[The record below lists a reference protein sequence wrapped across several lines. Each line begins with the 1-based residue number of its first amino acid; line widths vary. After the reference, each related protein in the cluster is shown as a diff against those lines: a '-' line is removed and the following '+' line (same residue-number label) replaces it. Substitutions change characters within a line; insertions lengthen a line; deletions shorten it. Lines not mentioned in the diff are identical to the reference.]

1 MTDIKKLLA
10 DVKALE
16 QEVVNKTNALKNASR
31 WTVQLS
37 DKQKSDP
44 ANAKYVAQK
53 KAAQEQAAKDLDKAR
68 ADLDAANT
76 LATDEAQRQALNPDA
91 AEEQKLIDAANRRG
105 EIYERP
111 IANLID
117 VTKPLTAQDDYAGF
131 TLDSSGRVFG
141 PSGVEGQNGKQ
152 GIFVPAKDA
161 NGVFA
166 NQFVTSSN
174 KAIELFLKN
183 YQGPGEL
190 NGLKKRLVASGYVE
204 PPQVNGTAWLSG
216 LVDMLGA
223 YSGDYLQKI
232 KFEGATDVPGIDV
245 FMAQKK
251 VGTGTGSTPYRVI
264 TTRGDAKKLLDEY
277 LNDLV
282 GSPATLEEETAFY
295 NELNKAESKAK
306 VTTVGG
312 TTTGSVLNESD
323 RLVIAAKIARKRLRG
338 TNVDE
343 LLKSNI
349 GSTVALDVAAMQ
361 KYAARYGI
369 DMTPAEALKRVADGI
384 GQENYAAKQQERL
397 RQLSMTVHPYLKEH
411 IAAGGTVED
420 VANVYANSKLYKLG
434 VAVPTATKDR
444 DVMNAIASGKT
455 VADFERELQADPL
468 WRRTDEARKLSA
480 DFTSTMLKT
489 FGLG

>member
-10 DVKALE
+10 DVRALE
-16 QEVVNKTNALKNASR
+16 QDVANKKNALKNASR

-37 DKQKSDP
+37 EKQKQDP

-53 KAAQEQAAKDLDKAR
+53 KAAQLQARKDLEKAED
-68 ADLDAANT
+68 DLETANII
-76 LATDEAQRQALNPDA
+76 ATDEAQRQALNPDA

-131 TLDSSGRVFG
+131 TLDSSGKVFG
-141 PSGVEGQNGKQ
+141 PSGVEGQNGKE

-161 NGVFA
+161 NGVLA

-204 PPQVNGTAWLSG
+204 PSQVNGTAWLSG

-251 VGTGTGSTPYRVI
+251 IGSGSTPYRVI
-264 TTRGDAKKLLDEY
+264 TTRGDAKKLLNDY
-277 LNDLV
+277 LNNLI
-282 GSPATLEEETAFY
+282 GSPATAEEESAFY
-295 NELNKAESKAK
+295 NELNKAENKAR
-306 VTTVGG
+306 VSTVGR
-312 TTTGSVLNESD
+312 TTTGSVLTDAD
-323 RLVIAAKIARKRLRG
+323 RLTIAAKVARKRLRG
-338 TNVDE
+338 SNVDE
-343 LLKSNI
+343 LLSSNI
-349 GSTVALDVAAMQ
+349 GSTVASDIASMQ
-361 KYAARYGI
+361 RYAAQYGI
-369 DMTPAEALKRVADGI
+369 QMTSAEALKRVADGI
-384 GQENYAAKQQERL
+384 GQDNYVVKQQERL
-397 RQLSMTVHPYLKEH
+397 KLVAKQLHPKLAAH
-411 IAAGGTVED
+411 IDAGGTVKDIADE
-420 VANVYANSKLYKLG
+420 YAYAKARKLG
-434 VAVPTATKDR
+434 VVVPMSTTDA
-444 DVMNAIASGKT
+444 DVMSAVNSGISIS
-455 VADFERELQADPL
+455 DFDIEMQKKPE
-468 WRRTDEARKLSA
+468 WRFTDEANQIA
-480 DFTSTMLKT
+480 NNFTNTMLKT
-489 FGLG
+489 FGLVG